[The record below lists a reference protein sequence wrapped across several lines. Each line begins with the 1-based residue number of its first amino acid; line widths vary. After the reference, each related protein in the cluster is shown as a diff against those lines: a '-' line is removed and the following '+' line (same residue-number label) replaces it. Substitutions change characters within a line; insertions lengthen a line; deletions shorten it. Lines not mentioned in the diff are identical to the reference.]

1 MLTYN
6 FANKGSD
13 SLYEYLYKCIKNDII
28 LENLDVHEKLPSK
41 RSFAKNLGISVITV
55 ENAYEQLMAEGY
67 IYSIPKKGF
76 YVADL
81 RELNLTKT
89 HSVGPDNALLSIKE
103 KVPYLAD
110 FTSNQTD
117 SEIFPFTIWARTMR
131 ELLNEN
137 QQQLMENP
145 PCGGIMALRQA
156 IADYLHAFR
165 GMVVNPEQII
175 VGAGT
180 EYLYGLLIQLLGDDK
195 IYGIENPGYPKIA
208 KIYDSMHVSYSAIDL
223 DKHGVCI
230 DSLENHQIDIMHLS
244 PSHHFPTGIITPISR
259 RYELLGWASKDENRY
274 IIEDDYDSELRLG
287 GKPIP
292 TLQSIDISD
301 KVIYMNTFTK
311 TLSSTVR
318 ISYMVLPASL
328 TELFYKNLSFYS
340 CTVSNFEQYTLARF
354 MESGSFEKHINR
366 MRKYYRNQRNA
377 ILDCIKKHPASA
389 DIQIT
394 EENAGL
400 HFLIHFPSALS
411 DEEIVRRAAD
421 AGIRISALSQYDHR
435 TPAADARGTSGMHSA
450 YDRYGRRD
458 TRGASDTGDRDAETS
473 AVHTLIVNYSGLRP
487 EIIPEAADLLIRSIV
502 IQRGDESITE
512 TQESLCR
519 TPTGADSM
527 PNSSADKTGFSAA
540 ENTLSD
546 RPSKPSK
553 GKHPVVGSLLLLL
566 SGCISLFDFLSNGF

>member
-6 FANKGSD
+6 FTNIGSD

-28 LENLDVHEKLPSK
+28 LDNLDVHEKLPSK

-55 ENAYEQLMAEGY
+55 ENAYEELMAEGDY
-67 IYSIPKKGF
+67 YSIPKKGF

-103 KVPYLAD
+103 KAAYLAD

-223 DKHGVCI
+223 DEHGVCI
-230 DSLENHQIDIMHLS
+230 DSLEDHQIDIMHLS

-292 TLQSIDISD
+292 TLQSIDVSD

-328 TELFYKNLSFYS
+328 TELFYKKLSFYS
-340 CTVSNFEQYTLARF
+340 CTVSNFEQYTLAKF
-354 MESGSFEKHINR
+354 IEEGYFEKHINR
-366 MRKYYRNQRNA
+366 LRNYYHNKRNT
-377 ILDCIKKHPASA
+377 IVETIKKSRLNQYVSISGEEAGAHFLMKIETKKP
-389 DIQIT
+389 Q
-394 EENAGL
+394 EQLMENAKAQGIKL
-400 HFLIHFPSALS
+400 SPLSAYYKENR
-411 DEEIVRRAAD
+411 EEIQNTYV
-421 AGIRISALSQYDHR
+421 
-435 TPAADARGTSGMHSA
+435 M
-450 YDRYGRRD
+450 
-458 TRGASDTGDRDAETS
+458 
-473 AVHTLIVNYSGLRP
+473 NYS
-487 EIIPEAADLLIRSIV
+487 SIELEK
-502 IQRGDESITE
+502 IE
-512 TQESLCR
+512 
-519 TPTGADSM
+519 M
-527 PNSSADKTGFSAA
+527 
-540 ENTLSD
+540 
-546 RPSKPSK
+546 
-553 GKHPVVGSLLLLL
+553 VVTRLAK
-566 SGCISLFDFLSNGF
+566 CCE

>member
-1 MLTYN
+1 MFNKARLENLHIMLTYN

-13 SLYEYLYKCIKNDII
+13 SLYEYLYKCIKNDI
-28 LENLDVHEKLPSK
+28 LLGNLGVHEKLPSK

-89 HSVGPDNALLSIKE
+89 LSVSPSSTLLSFKE

-223 DKHGVCI
+223 DEHGVCI
-230 DSLENHQIDIMHLS
+230 YSLEDHQIDIMHLS

-292 TLQSIDISD
+292 TLQSIDVSD

-328 TELFYKNLSFYS
+328 TELFYKKLSFYS

-366 MRKYYRNQRNA
+366 LRNYYQQKRDR
-377 ILDCIKKHPASA
+377 ILEAFLQGVLKTKIK
-389 DIQIT
+389 IL
-394 EENAGL
+394 EEDAGV
-400 HFLIHFPSALS
+400 HFLMKVDTNLSEEEFLDKMKSKGIKLAALS
-411 DEEIVRRAAD
+411 
-421 AGIRISALSQYDHR
+421 SYY
-435 TPAADARGTSGMHSA
+435 HSSEKKKK
-450 YDRYGRRD
+450 YENIY
-458 TRGASDTGDRDAETS
+458 
-473 AVHTLIVNYSGLRP
+473 VMNYSFVDC
-487 EIIPEAADLLIRSIV
+487 EKMEYVAKM
-502 IQRGDESITE
+502 ITQVE
-512 TQESLCR
+512 
-519 TPTGADSM
+519 
-527 PNSSADKTGFSAA
+527 
-540 ENTLSD
+540 
-546 RPSKPSK
+546 
-553 GKHPVVGSLLLLL
+553 
-566 SGCISLFDFLSNGF
+566 

>member
-1 MLTYN
+1 MFNKARLENLHIMLTYN

-28 LENLDVHEKLPSK
+28 LGNLDVHEKLPSK

-81 RELNLTKT
+81 RKLNLTKT

-223 DKHGVCI
+223 DEHGVCI
-230 DSLENHQIDIMHLS
+230 DSLEDHQIDIMHLS

-292 TLQSIDISD
+292 TLQSIDVSD
-301 KVIYMNTFTK
+301 KVIYMNTFYEN
-311 TLSSTVR
+311 
-318 ISYMVLPASL
+318 II
-328 TELFYKNLSFYS
+328 FYRKDQLYGTSGFFDRTFFIRSLSFYS

-366 MRKYYRNQRNA
+366 LRNYYQNKRDA
-377 ILDCIKKHPASA
+377 ILEFSRLHPWINILRSKKK
-389 DIQIT
+389 
-394 EENAGL
+394 
-400 HFLIHFPSALS
+400 
-411 DEEIVRRAAD
+411 
-421 AGIRISALSQYDHR
+421 
-435 TPAADARGTSGMHSA
+435 
-450 YDRYGRRD
+450 
-458 TRGASDTGDRDAETS
+458 
-473 AVHTLIVNYSGLRP
+473 
-487 EIIPEAADLLIRSIV
+487 IP
-502 IQRGDESITE
+502 
-512 TQESLCR
+512 
-519 TPTGADSM
+519 
-527 PNSSADKTGFSAA
+527 GFI
-540 ENTLSD
+540 L
-546 RPSKPSK
+546 
-553 GKHPVVGSLLLLL
+553 
-566 SGCISLFDFLSNGF
+566 

>member
-1 MLTYN
+1 MIHSPSGGIRELRE
-6 FANKGSD
+6 AICQ
-13 SLYEYLYKCIKNDII
+13 YLY
-28 LENLDVHEKLPSK
+28 
-41 RSFAKNLGISVITV
+41 
-55 ENAYEQLMAEGY
+55 Q
-67 IYSIPKKGF
+67 
-76 YVADL
+76 
-81 RELNLTKT
+81 
-89 HSVGPDNALLSIKE
+89 
-103 KVPYLAD
+103 
-110 FTSNQTD
+110 
-117 SEIFPFTIWARTMR
+117 
-131 ELLNEN
+131 
-137 QQQLMENP
+137 
-145 PCGGIMALRQA
+145 
-156 IADYLHAFR
+156 FR
-165 GMVVNPEQII
+165 GMKVTPEQVV

-180 EYLYGLLIQLLGDDK
+180 EYLYGLLIQLLGRSRRFAV
-195 IYGIENPGYPKIA
+195 ENPGYRKIPM
-208 KIYDSMHVSYSAIDL
+208 IYEKNGVSCSYIPL
-223 DKHGVCI
+223 DAHGVRI
-230 DSLENHQIDIMHLS
+230 DALAESGADILHIS
-244 PSHHFPTGIITPISR
+244 PSHHFPTGIITPVSR
-259 RYELLGWASKDENRY
+259 RHELLNWAAASEHRY
-274 IIEDDYDSELRLG
+274 IIEDDYDSEFRLG
-287 GKPIP
+287 GRPLP
-292 TLQSIDISD
+292 TLQSIDTIE
-301 KVIYMNTFTK
+301 KVIYINTFTK
-311 TLSSTVR
+311 SLSSTIR
-318 ISYMVLPASL
+318 ISYMILPPHL
-328 TELFYKNLSFYS
+328 MRRFQKELGFYS
-340 CTVSNFEQYTLARF
+340 CTVSNFEQYTLTRF
-354 MESGSFEKHINR
+354 LSEGYFEKHINR

>member
-6 FANKGSD
+6 FTNKGSD
-13 SLYEYLYKCIKNDII
+13 SLYEYLYKCIKNDILQGTLSI
-28 LENLDVHEKLPSK
+28 NEKLPSK

-76 YVADL
+76 YVADFSK
-81 RELNLTKT
+81 LNGKDTISKKMDTLT
-89 HSVGPDNALLSIKE
+89 LSFSE
-103 KVPYLAD
+103 KNSYLAD

-165 GMVVNPEQII
+165 GMVVNPKQII
-175 VGAGT
+175 IGAGT

-195 IYGIENPGYPKIA
+195 MYGIENPGYPKIS

-223 DKHGVCI
+223 DDYGVCI
-230 DSLENHQIDIMHLS
+230 DSLEEHQVDIMHLS

-259 RYELLGWASKDENRY
+259 RYELLGWASKDKNRY
-274 IIEDDYDSELRLG
+274 IIEDDYDSELRLS

-292 TLQSIDISD
+292 TLQSIDVSD
-301 KVIYMNTFTK
+301 QVIYMNTFTK

-328 TELFYKNLSFYS
+328 TELFYQKLSFYS

-354 MESGSFEKHINR
+354 MDSGSFEKHINR
-366 MRKYYRNQRNA
+366 LLNYYQNKRNA
-377 ILDCIKKHPASA
+377 ILEIFRTAPLDQYITIKEEDSGVHFMMKLKTKRTEM
-389 DIQIT
+389 DI
-394 EENAGL
+394 
-400 HFLIHFPSALS
+400 
-411 DEEIVRRAAD
+411 
-421 AGIRISALSQYDHR
+421 IS
-435 TPAADARGTSGMHSA
+435 DARSKGIKLAPLSKYFINQS
-450 YDRYGRRD
+450 
-458 TRGASDTGDRDAETS
+458 SDPRF
-473 AVHTLIVNYSGLRP
+473 HNIYIMNYSS
-487 EIIPEAADLLIRSIV
+487 IDLEQLPLIFDALCDVLIR
-502 IQRGDESITE
+502 
-512 TQESLCR
+512 
-519 TPTGADSM
+519 
-527 PNSSADKTGFSAA
+527 
-540 ENTLSD
+540 
-546 RPSKPSK
+546 
-553 GKHPVVGSLLLLL
+553 
-566 SGCISLFDFLSNGF
+566 

>member
-1 MLTYN
+1 MFNKARLENLHIMLTYN

-180 EYLYGLLIQLLGDDK
+180 EYLYGLLIKLLGDDK
-195 IYGIENPGYPKIA
+195 IY
-208 KIYDSMHVSYSAIDL
+208 
-223 DKHGVCI
+223 
-230 DSLENHQIDIMHLS
+230 
-244 PSHHFPTGIITPISR
+244 
-259 RYELLGWASKDENRY
+259 
-274 IIEDDYDSELRLG
+274 
-287 GKPIP
+287 
-292 TLQSIDISD
+292 
-301 KVIYMNTFTK
+301 
-311 TLSSTVR
+311 
-318 ISYMVLPASL
+318 
-328 TELFYKNLSFYS
+328 
-340 CTVSNFEQYTLARF
+340 
-354 MESGSFEKHINR
+354 
-366 MRKYYRNQRNA
+366 
-377 ILDCIKKHPASA
+377 
-389 DIQIT
+389 
-394 EENAGL
+394 
-400 HFLIHFPSALS
+400 
-411 DEEIVRRAAD
+411 
-421 AGIRISALSQYDHR
+421 
-435 TPAADARGTSGMHSA
+435 
-450 YDRYGRRD
+450 
-458 TRGASDTGDRDAETS
+458 
-473 AVHTLIVNYSGLRP
+473 
-487 EIIPEAADLLIRSIV
+487 
-502 IQRGDESITE
+502 
-512 TQESLCR
+512 
-519 TPTGADSM
+519 
-527 PNSSADKTGFSAA
+527 
-540 ENTLSD
+540 
-546 RPSKPSK
+546 
-553 GKHPVVGSLLLLL
+553 
-566 SGCISLFDFLSNGF
+566 

>member
-1 MLTYN
+1 MFNKARLENLHIMLTYN

-89 HSVGPDNALLSIKE
+89 PSVGPDNALLSIKE

-223 DKHGVCI
+223 DEHGVCI
-230 DSLENHQIDIMHLS
+230 YSLEDHQIDIMHLS

-274 IIEDDYDSELRLG
+274 IIEDDYDSEFRYH

-292 TLQSIDISD
+292 AMQGLDD
-301 KVIYMNTFTK
+301 GENVIYMGTFSK
-311 TLSSTVR
+311 AIAPAIR
-318 ISYMVLPASL
+318 ASYMVLPKKLAKRYQQIGQTFSCAVSRIDQKVLTLFL
-328 TELFYKNLSFYS
+328 TEGH
-340 CTVSNFEQYTLARF
+340 FERHL
-354 MESGSFEKHINR
+354 NR
-366 MRKYYRNQRNA
+366 MRNIYKEKHDLL
-377 ILDCIKKHPASA
+377 IKEIKKLNS
-389 DIQIT
+389 DIQIYGHG
-394 EENAGL
+394 AGA
-400 HFLIHFPSALS
+400 HI
-411 DEEIVRRAAD
+411 IVRFPVSDQKEFQKKLRQKGVMIYPLSWYYIEGKPLKEEYILGFTRMKKED
-421 AGIRISALSQYDHR
+421 MIKGI
-435 TPAADARGTSGMHSA
+435 
-450 YDRYGRRD
+450 
-458 TRGASDTGDRDAETS
+458 
-473 AVHTLIVNYSGLRP
+473 
-487 EIIPEAADLLIRSIV
+487 EIIGEVLY
-502 IQRGDESITE
+502 
-512 TQESLCR
+512 
-519 TPTGADSM
+519 
-527 PNSSADKTGFSAA
+527 
-540 ENTLSD
+540 
-546 RPSKPSK
+546 SK
-553 GKHPVVGSLLLLL
+553 
-566 SGCISLFDFLSNGF
+566 

>member
-1 MLTYN
+1 MFNKARLENLHIMLTYN

-13 SLYEYLYKCIKNDII
+13 SLYEYLYKCIKNDI
-28 LENLDVHEKLPSK
+28 LLGNLGVHEKLPSK

-223 DKHGVCI
+223 DEHGVCI
-230 DSLENHQIDIMHLS
+230 YSLEDHQIDIMHLS

-292 TLQSIDISD
+292 TLQSIDVSD

-328 TELFYKNLSFYS
+328 TELFYKKLSFYS
-340 CTVSNFEQYTLARF
+340 CTVSNFEQYTLAKF
-354 MESGSFEKHINR
+354 I
-366 MRKYYRNQRNA
+366 
-377 ILDCIKKHPASA
+377 
-389 DIQIT
+389 
-394 EENAGL
+394 EEGYL
-400 HFLIHFPSALS
+400 RWDSLGEFLAL
-411 DEEIVRRAAD
+411 
-421 AGIRISALSQYDHR
+421 
-435 TPAADARGTSGMHSA
+435 
-450 YDRYGRRD
+450 
-458 TRGASDTGDRDAETS
+458 GASLEHLGQTLNNSKAIVLAEALDVATEKFLANDKS
-473 AVHTLIVNYSGLRP
+473 PSRKVGGIDNRGSHFYLAMYWA
-487 EIIPEAADLLIRSIV
+487 EALAAQDKDADLKAIFSPIATEFTANEAQINGELI
-502 IQRGDESITE
+502 
-512 TQESLCR
+512 
-519 TPTGADSM
+519 GAQGKPQTIGGYYQ
-527 PNSSADKTGFSAA
+527 PNPELTSKAM
-540 ENTLSD
+540 
-546 RPSKPSK
+546 RPSTTFNTILAK
-553 GKHPVVGSLLLLL
+553 LA
-566 SGCISLFDFLSNGF
+566 

>member
-1 MLTYN
+1 MFNKARLENLHIMLTYN

-89 HSVGPDNALLSIKE
+89 PSVGPDNALLSIKE

-230 DSLENHQIDIMHLS
+230 DSLENHQIDIIHLS

-259 RYELLGWASKDENRY
+259 RYE
-274 IIEDDYDSELRLG
+274 YDSELRLG

-292 TLQSIDISD
+292 TLQSIDVSD

-328 TELFYKNLSFYS
+328 TELFYKKLSFYS

-366 MRKYYRNQRNA
+366 LRNYYQNKRDA
-377 ILDCIKKHPASA
+377 ILEIFKTAPLDQYITIKEEDSGVHFMMKLK
-389 DIQIT
+389 T
-394 EENAGL
+394 ERTEMDMMSDSKSKGIKLA
-400 HFLIHFPSALS
+400 PLS
-411 DEEIVRRAAD
+411 KYFV
-421 AGIRISALSQYDHR
+421 GQ
-435 TPAADARGTSGMHSA
+435 TSNVNFQNVYVM
-450 YDRYGRRD
+450 
-458 TRGASDTGDRDAETS
+458 
-473 AVHTLIVNYSGLRP
+473 NYSS
-487 EIIPEAADLLIRSIV
+487 IDLEQLPLIF
-502 IQRGDESITE
+502 DA
-512 TQESLCR
+512 LCQVLI
-519 TPTGADSM
+519 
-527 PNSSADKTGFSAA
+527 K
-540 ENTLSD
+540 
-546 RPSKPSK
+546 
-553 GKHPVVGSLLLLL
+553 
-566 SGCISLFDFLSNGF
+566 

>member
-13 SLYEYLYKCIKNDII
+13 SLYEYLYKCIKNDI
-28 LENLDVHEKLPSK
+28 LLGNLGVHEKLPSK

-89 HSVGPDNALLSIKE
+89 LSVSPSSTLLSFKE

-223 DKHGVCI
+223 DEHGVCI
-230 DSLENHQIDIMHLS
+230 YSLEDHQIDIMHLS

-292 TLQSIDISD
+292 TLQSIDVSD

-328 TELFYKNLSFYS
+328 TELFYKKLSFYS

-366 MRKYYRNQRNA
+366 LRNYYQQKRDR
-377 ILDCIKKHPASA
+377 ILEAFLQGVLKTK
-389 DIQIT
+389 IQIL
-394 EENAGL
+394 EEDAGV
-400 HFLIHFPSALS
+400 HFLMKVDTNLSEEEFLDKMKSKGIKLAALS
-411 DEEIVRRAAD
+411 
-421 AGIRISALSQYDHR
+421 SYY
-435 TPAADARGTSGMHSA
+435 HSSEKKKK
-450 YDRYGRRD
+450 YENIY
-458 TRGASDTGDRDAETS
+458 
-473 AVHTLIVNYSGLRP
+473 VMNYSFVDC
-487 EIIPEAADLLIRSIV
+487 EKMEYVAKM
-502 IQRGDESITE
+502 ITQVE
-512 TQESLCR
+512 
-519 TPTGADSM
+519 
-527 PNSSADKTGFSAA
+527 
-540 ENTLSD
+540 
-546 RPSKPSK
+546 
-553 GKHPVVGSLLLLL
+553 
-566 SGCISLFDFLSNGF
+566 